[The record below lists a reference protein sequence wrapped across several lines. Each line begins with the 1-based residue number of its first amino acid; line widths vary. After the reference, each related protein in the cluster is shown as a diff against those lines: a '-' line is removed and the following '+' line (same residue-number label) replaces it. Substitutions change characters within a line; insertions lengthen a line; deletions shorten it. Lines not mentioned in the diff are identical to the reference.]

1 MNFIK
6 DELLKL
12 SGDIEDIYNVKCDK
26 IDLDSLRSAV
36 QAQLDKSVSLNN
48 LDNLYKTLIKEVND
62 KTEENKIIVNRA
74 LKSFETDFYKLLD

>member
-1 MNFIK
+1 
-6 DELLKL
+6 
-12 SGDIEDIYNVKCDK
+12 
-26 IDLDSLRSAV
+26 
-36 QAQLDKSVSLNN
+36 